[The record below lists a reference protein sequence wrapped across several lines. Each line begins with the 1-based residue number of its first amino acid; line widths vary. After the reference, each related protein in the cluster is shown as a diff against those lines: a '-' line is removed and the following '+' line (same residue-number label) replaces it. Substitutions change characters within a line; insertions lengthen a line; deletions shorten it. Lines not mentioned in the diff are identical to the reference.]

1 MTYNIIV
8 ANQVS
13 GKEGKRS
20 VIFISERIRKTEEK
34 ERKKTEWG
42 VSAYFEIMKK
52 KEEEEGNKK
61 EKCKTAIIDRY
72 KKKKKIKCP
81 AGLK

>member
-1 MTYNIIV
+1 MTHNIIV

-34 ERKKTEWG
+34 ERKKTE
-42 VSAYFEIMKK
+42 
-52 KEEEEGNKK
+52 
-61 EKCKTAIIDRY
+61 
-72 KKKKKIKCP
+72 
-81 AGLK
+81 